1 MECRSFCP
9 GFEGIGKCWHNQQFM
24 TIYYVGVVD
33 LGGWR
38 PQPPLFG
45 SFLQK
50 VTYIS
55 QMILTGILFCH
66 LLDSFTKLASSDSG
80 VRLPWVLCCEPWRPS
95 AVIYSLSQGIDGDFS
110 SGCSLQD
117 VDQHRRPGN
126 LKLFWHE
133 ITSLYLGVLSNMSM
147 LLNTL
152 HYNLFQ
158 FCKKIHLI
166 LLTTILLQLK
176 KLGSEL

>member
-24 TIYYVGVVD
+24 TIYYVEVVD

-55 QMILTGILFCH
+55 QMILTGILFCD

-80 VRLPWVLCCEPWRPS
+80 VRLPWVLCCKPWGAS

-117 VDQHRRPGN
+117 VDQHRRPGK
-126 LKLFWHE
+126 LKLFDMKLQVCTWGFCP
-133 ITSLYLGVLSNMSM
+133 TCQSLRICMP
-147 LLNTL
+147 LNTL
-152 HYNLFQ
+152 QYNLFQ
-158 FCKKIHLI
+158 FYKKIHLI
-166 LLTTILLQLK
+166 LLITPLLQ
-176 KLGSEL
+176 